1 MRTKTLVLCLLV
13 LGFSL
18 PALAQHEGHQMTP
31 EQQKMMEAWQK
42 AATPGEA
49 HRALDAMVGTWDTT
63 IRFWEAAGA
72 PPQESTGTSENRWI
86 LGNRYVEQR
95 FKGAAMGMPFE
106 GIGYTGYD
114 NIRKQ
119 YFGTWMDSMS
129 TALMTTTGKTTDGG
143 KTWTFKG
150 TMDDPMSGKAFDVEE
165 RITVVNK
172 DKHVFEMW
180 HPGNDGKIYKAME
193 ITYTRKK

>member
-1 MRTKTLVLCLLV
+1 MRTKTLFLCLLV

-42 AATPGEA
+42 AATPGAA

-63 IRFWEAAGA
+63 IRFWETAGGPA
-72 PPQESTGTSENRWI
+72 QQSTGTSENRWI

-95 FKGAAMGMPFE
+95 FKGSAMGMPFE
-106 GIGYTGYD
+106 GLGYTGYD

-129 TALMTTTGKTTDGG
+129 TAMMTSTGNTADGG
-143 KTWTFKG
+143 KTWMFKG
-150 TMDDPMSGKAFDVEE
+150 TMDDPMSGKPFAVEE
-165 RITVVNK
+165 KITVESN

-180 HPGNDGKIYKAME
+180 HPGQDGKMYKAME
-193 ITYTRKK
+193 IVYTRKK